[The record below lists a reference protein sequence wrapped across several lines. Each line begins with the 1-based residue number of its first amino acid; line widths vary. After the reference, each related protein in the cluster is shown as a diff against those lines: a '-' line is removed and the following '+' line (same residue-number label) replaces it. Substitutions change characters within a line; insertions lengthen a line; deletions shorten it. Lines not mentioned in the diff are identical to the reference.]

1 MNRIW
6 NRSASALRK
15 WGKLECHRELLVRV
29 LRVEW
34 LEERAMFAAAPAPLF
49 SPAPFRP
56 TLELV
61 SPAGYATPVGHGLN
75 PTQIRHAYGMDQVT
89 FGSVIGDGTGQTIAI
104 IDTYH
109 SPTVS
114 QDLHTFDTAFGLPD
128 PPQLTV
134 VAQDGSTNFPRTDPS
149 GPGTLNW
156 EEETA
161 LDVEWAHAMAPQANI
176 LLVEANAP
184 TYVDL
189 IQTAVDYARRQPG
202 VVAISMSFGGGE
214 FSGETSLDSY
224 FTTPAGHS
232 GVTFLAS
239 SGDSGNPAG
248 YPAVSKN
255 VVGIGGTR
263 LSVDAAGNYLGE
275 SGWSGS
281 GGGVSSFE
289 SLPSYQNG
297 VMSGLWHR
305 GSPDVALDADPNTGV
320 PVFCSYNQTG
330 GGSWLQIGG
339 TSLSSPA
346 WAGIIAV
353 TDQGRSLQGLSS
365 LDGATQTLPLLYSLP
380 GSDFH
385 DITAG
390 NNGLAAST
398 GYDLVTGRGSP
409 IANLLIPGLI
419 NGNISGGGGGG
430 GGSGGGGSG
439 GGGGTTSPPANDSF
453 ASSVPLTGVNASV
466 LGTNLSATQQAGEPN
481 AANVSGGHSV
491 WWTWRAPANGTVV
504 ISTMGSDYDTT
515 LGVYT
520 GSAVN
525 ALARIAANDDEST
538 LLGIL
543 TSRVS
548 WTTSAG
554 TTYRIL
560 VDGYHGATGHISL
573 NVAETVVVPVVPPAN
588 NMFASRIRLTGSTTS
603 TTGANAGATREAGEP
618 LIAGMTGGHSAWWT
632 WTAPAGGSFTIT
644 TAGSDFDTLLG
655 VYTGTAVNRLA
666 LIGNNDDQN
675 YGAGILTSRVA
686 FNARAGTAYQIAV
699 DGWHGATGHI
709 KLAIAPTTSGA
720 AVQASTAILLSASHS
735 SQVAAAPAQVA
746 APFEVVSAGT
756 QSSSPTPIISSE
768 VRQTIFG
775 TSGMTYWTANEIL
788 PSTRAVTAVIDPIA
802 EPSSVDVDMLLSR
815 SLSWLIGSQMKQK

>member
-15 WGKLECHRELLVRV
+15 WGKLECRRELLVRV

-109 SPTVS
+109 SPTVV
-114 QDLHTFDTAFGLPD
+114 QDLQTFDATFGLPD
-128 PPQLTV
+128 PPQFRV

-239 SGDSGNPAG
+239 SGDSGNPGG
-248 YPAVSKN
+248 YPAASSN
-255 VVGIGGTR
+255 VVSVGGTR

-281 GGGVSSFE
+281 GGGVSTFE
-289 SLPSYQNG
+289 LLPSYQNG
-297 VMSGLWHR
+297 IMSGLWHR
-305 GSPDVALDADPNTGV
+305 GLPDIALDADPNTGV
-320 PVFCSYNQTG
+320 PVYCSYNQTG
-330 GGSWLQIGG
+330 GGAWLQIGG
-339 TSLSSPA
+339 TSFSSPA

-353 TDQGRSLQGLSS
+353 TDQGRSLQGLPS

-380 GSDFH
+380 DSDFH
-385 DITAG
+385 DIVAG
-390 NNGLAAST
+390 NNGFAAST

-419 NGNISGGGGGG
+419 SGNA
-430 GGSGGGGSG
+430 SGGGGSG
-439 GGGGTTSPPANDSF
+439 GGGGTTSPPVNDSF
-453 ASSVPLTGVNASV
+453 AKSVLLTGVNSSV
-466 LGTNLSATQQAGEPN
+466 LGTNIGATQQAGEPN
-481 AANVSGGHSV
+481 AANVSGGRSV
-491 WWTWRAPANGTVV
+491 WWTWTAPASGTVA
-504 ISTMGSDYDTT
+504 ISTMGSDFDTT

-525 ALARIAANDDEST
+525 ALTRIAANDDQSL

-548 WTTSAG
+548 WTASAG

-588 NMFASRIRLTGSTTS
+588 NMFASRIKLTGSTAS
-603 TTGANAGATREAGEP
+603 TTAANAGATREAGEP
-618 LIAGMTGGHSAWWT
+618 LIAGMTGGHSTWWT

-655 VYTGTAVNRLA
+655 VYAGTAVNRLT
-666 LIGNNDDQN
+666 LVGSNDDQN
-675 YGAGILTSRVA
+675 YGAGILTSRVV

-709 KLAIAPTTSGA
+709 LLAIAPTNA
-720 AVQASTAILLSASHS
+720 AAAAPASTAILLSAWSP
-735 SQVAAAPAQVA
+735 SQVAAVPAQAA
-746 APFEVVSAGT
+746 APLGVVSAGT
-756 QSSSPTPIISSE
+756 ETGSPTPATSSE
-768 VRQTIFG
+768 VRQVLFG
-775 TSGMTYWTANEIL
+775 SQGMTDWTGNEFL
-788 PSTRAVTAVIDPIA
+788 LSTRVVTAVIEPISG
-802 EPSSVDVDMLLSR
+802 SSSENVDLLLSGP
-815 SLSWLIGSQMKQK
+815 LSWLVRSQIKKK